1 MGADFDEV
9 LLRRMAEAGGG
20 NFYFIENTAQISD
33 FLAGEVGDM
42 LGGHRSRRGARG
54 RNGGRESWSSRST
67 ASAAGARPA
76 APGASSSARSS
87 RARPWT
93 RSWSFT
99 FPEGTLGSSHAVS
112 IGLADRAQTLAT
124 GASVT
129 FRYASHDEN
138 DAQPRERA
146 VDRRVAALYA
156 AKAGQEALELNRD
169 GEYEAARRKLDACAR
184 RIAEYAGDDAEI
196 AAILEDLKEKAAR
209 FSKVMRAD
217 ARKVAYSGTIADLTL
232 RPTAPRSTRH

>member
-9 LLRRMAEAGGG
+9 LLRRMAESGGG

-42 LGGHRSRRGARG
+42 LEVTARDAVLVV
-54 RNGGRESWSSRST
+54 E
-67 ASAAGARPA
+67 AGAGVVVESLNGFRCRRETGGTWRVELGSLLSGQAIDPVLV
-76 APGASSSARSS
+76 
-87 RARPWT
+87 
-93 RSWSFT
+93 FT

-112 IGLADRAQTLAT
+112 ISLADRAQTLAT

-169 GEYEAARRKLDACAR
+169 GEYEDARRKLDACAR

-196 AAILEDLKEKAAR
+196 AAILEDLRDKATR
-209 FSKVMRAD
+209 FSKVMRAE
-217 ARKVAYSGTIADLTL
+217 ARKAAYSGHDR
-232 RPTAPRSTRH
+232 RPLA